1 MVIDPRAGHG
11 PGIGGFKID
20 SEIGIALKS
29 GHPCYFVMFFP
40 QPLPGQTIESVC
52 SAEIAF
58 MRKLRELHPD
68 PHNKPFVIG
77 NCQGGWA
84 LMMLAALAPDL
95 VGPIL
100 LAGSPLSYWAGV
112 GGKNPLRYTGG
123 LLGGTWLSSL
133 TGDLG
138 HGKFD
143 GAYLVNNFEN
153 LNPSNTYW
161 TKLYNLYSKIDTEGP
176 RFLEFEK
183 WWGGHYLLNKEEMDW
198 IAQNLFVGNKLAA
211 GEVESFDGKH
221 RVDIRNIRSPIV
233 VFASWGDNITP
244 PQQALNWILD
254 LYASDDEIRLN
265 EQTIVYCLHEKI
277 GHLGIFVS
285 ASVAK
290 RETAEL
296 ASALELIDTLPP
308 GLYEALITDTT
319 PDMPGLEYVQGR
331 YLIQFKPRSLDDLRA
346 LDDGRGDE
354 RAFEVVNRVSEINQG
369 LYNTFA
375 SPLVKAL
382 SSEAGARLARD
393 LNPARMERWI
403 FSDLN
408 PWMWWVKAAAEAVRA
423 NRQPVAADNPFV
435 QAEKVRRSRSSRRST
450 AIATRATTSERLF
463 KALYESPWLAAAVGI
478 EPGRPSQRARALR
491 DLGARGTEAP
501 EAQRP
506 RARGGGRHARRC
518 LGAPR
523 ALRRGPRARRGRRAT
538 VQHGAASH
546 RGNQAREHALARDA
560 ESRDQAAGLRAR
572 HGRGKSDRGAAEA
585 RPRPQVRRRGYDAAR
600 KALAARGELTPHQVE
615 RLRRVAAVLGLD
627 QPVQEHN
634 SMSHEK
640 YKRLIEAAQA
650 HEPVATAVAHP
661 CDELADRR
669 GRRREA
675 RPHPADPGRAEAQDP
690 GRGAEGE
697 AGHRGLRDR
706 RRATQPRRGGESSRA
721 RAAGKAEALMKG
733 ALHTDELMAEVVKRE
748 TGLRTARRI
757 SHCFVLDVPAYENAL
772 IISDAAVNIA
782 PTLKDK
788 VHIVQNAIDL
798 ARAFRWEPRVAV
810 LSAMETVNPDVPS
823 TVEAAAL
830 CKMADRGQITG
841 GVLDGPL
848 ALDNAISLE
857 AAAIKKIAS
866 PVAGRANVLIVPDL
880 EAGNMLA
887 KSLSFLAKADAAG
900 IVLGAKVPIILTSRA
915 DSHRRLASCA
925 VASLVAATRRDV
937 AGRRSRHERRD
948 SGSQRRVVEPQVL
961 ALRRGPHCERTDRRH
976 LHRAALHGARCRGQA
991 GREALE
997 RRREARPRRRARL
1010 HRRVAEGGVRDEAS
1024 SRGGRPPRGARRR
1037 GLRRAGAG
1045 GCRGR
1050 REA

>member
-1 MVIDPRAGHG
+1 MKSENTSAAAYMVDAWQRAILTLDVLRERGNEYLEHEKSGSPPVLVFDYEVVVDARSLAKPANYALVRIKPPKDYPPADADKRPFVVIDPRAGHG

-52 SAEIAF
+52 SAEITF

-77 NCQGGWA
+77 NCQGGWE

-254 LYASDDEIRLN
+254 LYASDDEISLN

-285 ASVAK
+285 ASIAK

-382 SSEAGARLARD
+382 SSEAGARIARD

-423 NRQPVAADNPFV
+423 NRQAVAADNPFM
-435 QAEKVRRSRSSRRST
+435 QAEKNASEQIEQALDRYRDARDDF
-450 AIATRATTSERLF
+450 AERLF

-478 EPGRPSQRARALR
+478 EPGRPSQR
-491 DLGARGTEAP
+491 GARSVTWEREELKRLKRKDLEPAVEEGTLADAWARLVLYVRPEGKAAVDERPFNMVLRLIEETKPEHMPSLATLKAAIKRQAFVLAMDEERAIAALPKLAP
-501 EAQRP
+501 
-506 RARGGGRHARRC
+506 
-518 LGAPR
+518 
-523 ALRRGPRARRGRRAT
+523 
-538 VQHGAASH
+538 
-546 RGNQAREHALARDA
+546 D
-560 ESRDQAAGLRAR
+560 
-572 HGRGKSDRGAAEA
+572 
-585 RPRPQVRRRGYDAAR
+585 PQVRRRGYDAAR

-634 SMSHEK
+634 SDEPRK
-640 YKRLIEAAQA
+640 VQA
-650 HEPVATAVAHP
+650 S
-661 CDELADRR
+661 DRS
-669 GRRREA
+669 GT
-675 RPHPADPGRAEAQDP
+675 G
-690 GRGAEGE
+690 
-697 AGHRGLRDR
+697 
-706 RRATQPRRGGESSRA
+706 SRA
-721 RAAGKAEALMKG
+721 R
-733 ALHTDELMAEVVKRE
+733 
-748 TGLRTARRI
+748 
-757 SHCFVLDVPAYENAL
+757 S
-772 IISDAAVNIA
+772 
-782 PTLKDK
+782 
-788 VHIVQNAIDL
+788 
-798 ARAFRWEPRVAV
+798 
-810 LSAMETVNPDVPS
+810 
-823 TVEAAAL
+823 
-830 CKMADRGQITG
+830 DRGRT
-841 GVLDGPL
+841 
-848 ALDNAISLE
+848 
-857 AAAIKKIAS
+857 
-866 PVAGRANVLIVPDL
+866 PV
-880 EAGNMLA
+880 
-887 KSLSFLAKADAAG
+887 
-900 IVLGAKVPIILTSRA
+900 
-915 DSHRRLASCA
+915 
-925 VASLVAATRRDV
+925 
-937 AGRRSRHERRD
+937 
-948 SGSQRRVVEPQVL
+948 
-961 ALRRGPHCERTDRRH
+961 
-976 LHRAALHGARCRGQA
+976 
-991 GREALE
+991 
-997 RRREARPRRRARL
+997 
-1010 HRRVAEGGVRDEAS
+1010 
-1024 SRGGRPPRGARRR
+1024 
-1037 GLRRAGAG
+1037 
-1045 GCRGR
+1045 
-1050 REA
+1050 